1 MSSSSFDFAAWP
13 PALTPEQQAI
23 LVQKATT
30 RALATGLLYLPPGYP
45 LDTPPPQ
52 AAIHAP
58 LSLFPAPFPRG
69 SFRQAQEIQS
79 LYNVLYSNIAMDTVW
94 LDEIMGAEKGVGR
107 VDDFIGQLW
116 RGWKEMRDGG
126 KISQVGQQPVAFLHV
141 LKNVTAS
148 ASRIVPF
155 RLPIPRPG
163 VRGSFAEASR
173 IQHNISLFW
182 LPLSTYSGTT

>member
-1 MSSSSFDFAAWP
+1 MSSSAFDFASWP

-45 LDTPPPQ
+45 LETPPPQ

-58 LSLFPAPFPRG
+58 LSLFPAPFSRE
-69 SFRQAQEIQS
+69 SFRFAQYIQS
-79 LYNVLYSNIAMDTVW
+79 LYNVLYSNITMDTAW

-116 RGWKEMRDGG
+116 RGWKTMRDNGR
-126 KISQVGQQPVAFLHV
+126 ISQVRCSNSLMCGLTGSCDSLCIWDCFVRTTFIMSQR
-141 LKNVTAS
+141 TA
-148 ASRIVPF
+148 
-155 RLPIPRPG
+155 RLP
-163 VRGSFAEASR
+163 
-173 IQHNISLFW
+173 
-182 LPLSTYSGTT
+182 

>member
-1 MSSSSFDFAAWP
+1 MSPSSFDFASWP

-45 LDTPPPQ
+45 PDSPPPQ

-58 LSLFPAPFPRG
+58 LSLFPAPFPRE
-69 SFRQAQEIQS
+69 SFEQAQGIQS
-79 LYNVLYSNIAMDTVW
+79 LYNVLYSNITMDTEW

-116 RGWKEMRDGG
+116 RGWKAMRDSG
-126 KISQVGQQPVAFLHV
+126 KISQVREALISVASV
-141 LKNVTAS
+141 LRES
-148 ASRIVPF
+148 
-155 RLPIPRPG
+155 
-163 VRGSFAEASR
+163 
-173 IQHNISLFW
+173 
-182 LPLSTYSGTT
+182 